1 MNSFSRISISI
12 YASISIELNAIYKSY
27 KSCYEKKKRK
37 NELRYLYLLSFIF
50 LLSFVLKIKRT
61 LLFDPLFSTRERER
75 EREIIQFPSN

>member
-12 YASISIELNAIYKSY
+12 DASISIELNAIY

-75 EREIIQFPSN
+75 EREIIQFPNN